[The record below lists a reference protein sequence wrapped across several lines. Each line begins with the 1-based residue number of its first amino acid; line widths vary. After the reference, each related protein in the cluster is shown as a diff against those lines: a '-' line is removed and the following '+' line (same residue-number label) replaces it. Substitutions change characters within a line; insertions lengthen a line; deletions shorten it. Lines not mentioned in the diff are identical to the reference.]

1 MLSPVLVTLSHT
13 AIEKSRKLRMKYPSI
28 VKRAE
33 QGRCCIRYN
42 SIGTCLNYAQEQYGV
57 SGQDI
62 FPHREEDEIHVLE
75 GLECEGIR
83 NAKVSD
89 CVAQLTT
96 LMLGHLLTRSPESPF
111 S

>member
-33 QGRCCIRYN
+33 QGHCCIRYN

-62 FPHREEDEIHVLE
+62 FPHREEDEIHVPE
-75 GLECEGIR
+75 GHECEGIR
-83 NAKVSD
+83 LPSTINNANEGALAYKI
-89 CVAQLTT
+89 ARKYFFIGEIL
-96 LMLGHLLTRSPESPF
+96 
-111 S
+111 